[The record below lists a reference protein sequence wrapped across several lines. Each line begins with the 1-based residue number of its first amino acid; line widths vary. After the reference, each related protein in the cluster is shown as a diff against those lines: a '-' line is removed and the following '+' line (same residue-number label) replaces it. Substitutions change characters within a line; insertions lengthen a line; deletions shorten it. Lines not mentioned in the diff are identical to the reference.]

1 MLSPLVLPHGWLL
14 LSPFW
19 PCRLTILERRPA
31 ASDLVPT
38 PFVGSLSS
46 FPTPFCDPAS
56 FPPRS
61 RLVLISHQ
69 KDVVT
74 DPMVLRGPYSQLR
87 INCRVIW
94 KVGDGIQGGAKPKA
108 ASIDQKAGG
117 LALSASRSPE
127 FEL

>member
-61 RLVLISHQ
+61 RLVLATALLARPISGQ
-69 KDVVT
+69 
-74 DPMVLRGPYSQLR
+74 MVMNVLVAMPS
-87 INCRVIW
+87 CRTPRAV
-94 KVGDGIQGGAKPKA
+94 
-108 ASIDQKAGG
+108 
-117 LALSASRSPE
+117 
-127 FEL
+127 